1 MNNKTE
7 SPEGN
12 LEDENDFLKMKLMLE
27 NGAKFGTMNTDTELP
42 PEVENM
48 FLKNMM
54 EFERQAAERKKI
66 KVFDKIGRPT
76 NFRPVNQIA
85 ESEIENEW
93 KLLIEHLNQYS
104 IDLDVCSPNI
114 SKRELYRFTTEEL
127 FAYEMD
133 DMSIEGMTSGFIY
146 DEFYPDHIYDNTRYA
161 VDDCI
166 KLIFNPR
173 QIDFMPWLKR
183 KNLSLNDH
191 YPLTEEDFKK
201 RINQFKEAYKDI
213 KLNKLLGI
221 DCEIN
226 ENCCEVKGEYDISLV
241 LPSEERRVLGSWR
254 VEFELDEDGDYW
266 QIVSVQVE
274 NIRF

>member
-127 FAYEMD
+127 FDYEMD

>member
-127 FAYEMD
+127 FDYEMD

-213 KLNKLLGI
+213 KLNKLMGI

>member
-1 MNNKTE
+1 MKKKME
-7 SPEGN
+7 SSEDS

-27 NGAKFGTMNTDTELP
+27 NGAKFGTIDTDTELP

-66 KVFDKIGRPT
+66 KVFDKIGRPA
-76 NFRPVNQIA
+76 NFRPVNQIT

-93 KLLIEHLNQYS
+93 KLLSEYLNQYS

-127 FAYEMD
+127 FDYEMD
-133 DMSIEGMTSGFIY
+133 DMKIEGMTSGFIY

-166 KLIFNPR
+166 KLIFGPT
-173 QIDFMPWLKR
+173 QIEFMPWLKR

-191 YPLTEEDFKK
+191 YPLSEEDFKK
-201 RINQFKEAYKDI
+201 RINQFKDAYQDI

-226 ENCCEVKGEYDISLV
+226 ENFCEVKGEYDITLV
-241 LPSEERRVLGSWR
+241 LSSEERRILGSWR